1 MNWAPLFNRG
11 VLDEV
16 GLGEWVSSSSTLRF
30 SIQSDLK
37 MRSPPLPLAKGPE
50 HCTMFRSTRSASQVV
65 VRWSVVAAC
74 ICSCLVEDVGHGEC
88 FHVWSS
94 NCVVGERFSVC
105 PRLLSWWPGSAGRG

>member
-1 MNWAPLFNRG
+1 MNWAPLFYRG

-16 GLGEWVSSSSTLRF
+16 VLGEWVSSSSALRF
-30 SIQSDLK
+30 SIESDLK

-74 ICSCLVEDVGHGEC
+74 ICSCLVEDVGHGEY
-88 FHVWSS
+88 FHV
-94 NCVVGERFSVC
+94 
-105 PRLLSWWPGSAGRG
+105 